1 MEGELISFR
10 ELVNGLRSLGIQR
23 HLPVIA
29 HASLS
34 AFGYVAR
41 GADALLGA
49 VLAVSEKVMMP
60 TFTYKTMI
68 IPEAGPPDN
77 GIRYGSQGDQNRQAE
92 FFHPKMPADR
102 LMGVVAETLRRH
114 PLAWRSTHPI
124 LSFAAIGL
132 DEVLETQTLADP
144 LAPIGKLAEMEGWVL
159 LLGVDHTVNTSIHY
173 AEKLAGRKGFVRWAL
188 TDSGILECPGFP
200 GCSLGFQAIEGDLQ
214 DVIRKSKVGPALVQ
228 AVPLQAVFDA
238 VRSRLHRDPRAL
250 LCADLACTRCSS
262 VRATTPLVI

>member
-1 MEGELISFR
+1 MEGDLISFR

-23 HLPVIA
+23 HQPVIA

-34 AFGYVAR
+34 AFGYVSR

-49 VLAVSEKVMMP
+49 VLAISERVMMP

-68 IPEAGPPDN
+68 IPEAGPPNN
-77 GIRYGSQGDQNRQAE
+77 GIQYGSHGDQNRQAE
-92 FFHPKMPADR
+92 FFYPSMPADR
-102 LMGVVAETLRRH
+102 LMGVAAETLRRH
-114 PLAWRSTHPI
+114 PLAWRSAHPI

-132 DEVLETQTLADP
+132 DDVLETQTLADP
-144 LAPIGKLAEMEGWVL
+144 LAPIGKLAEMDGWVL

-200 GCSLGFQAIEGDLQ
+200 GCSLGFQTFSEDLH
-214 DVIRKSKVGPALVQ
+214 DVVRKSKVGPA
-228 AVPLQAVFDA
+228 AVLALPLQALIEG
-238 VRSRLHRDPRAL
+238 VRSRLIRDPRAL
-250 LCADLACTRCSS
+250 LCGDLACTRCSS
-262 VRATTPLVI
+262 VRAITPLVT